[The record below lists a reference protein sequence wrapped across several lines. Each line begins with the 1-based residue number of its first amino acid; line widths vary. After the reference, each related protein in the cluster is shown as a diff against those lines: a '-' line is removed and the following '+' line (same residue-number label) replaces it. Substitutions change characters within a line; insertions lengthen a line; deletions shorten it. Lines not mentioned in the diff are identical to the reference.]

1 LPLHPYAAN
10 IAHSPASNKLEF
22 LKMTLNLMRRAGHA
36 VVLVSAF
43 LFLSA
48 PCYAWNSTGHEI
60 VAQIAYD
67 NLTPD
72 TKAKMI
78 AILKLHPRLK
88 QDLLA
93 DAATGEDTDRAMFI
107 RAATW
112 PDMVRYPINPMSRT
126 ENHGPWHYVDY
137 PYVLDDTKAPA
148 VDETWDG
155 KSVPA
160 NLLQAMDKAITEL
173 KDPATTPDR
182 KAIDLCW
189 VEHLVGD
196 IHQPLHAVSMF
207 SKEFPTGDR
216 GGNSLM
222 VKSSNG
228 NINLHAFWDDA
239 AGLSLDPDVIRKTAD
254 RFEKDHPA
262 DSLKDQV
269 ADLKVTDW
277 AQESLALAKEK
288 VYLNGTIPHATSQAG
303 QNDPNSVPALPDGY
317 EKNAA
322 QVADLRIALAGYR
335 LAAVLEEIAKSQP
348 AAN

>member
-1 LPLHPYAAN
+1 
-10 IAHSPASNKLEF
+10 
-22 LKMTLNLMRRAGHA
+22 MTLNPMRRIGR
-36 VVLVSAF
+36 SFFPIIAF
-43 LFLSA
+43 IFFAA

-60 VAQIAYD
+60 VAQIAFD

-78 AILKLHPRLK
+78 AILKLHPRLH

-93 DAATGEDTDRAMFI
+93 DAAPGEDPDRAMFL

-137 PYVLDDTKAPA
+137 PYILDDVPAPA

-155 KSVPA
+155 KSLPA
-160 NLLQAMDKAITEL
+160 NLLQAMDKATTEL
-173 KDPATTPDR
+173 KDPTTPPDR

-196 IHQPLHAVSMF
+196 IHQPLHAVSMY
-207 SKEFPTGDR
+207 SKDYPNGDQ
-216 GGNSLM
+216 GGNALM

-239 AGLSLDPDVIRKTAD
+239 AGMSLDPDVIRKTAD
-254 RFEKDHPA
+254 QFEKDHPA
-262 DSLKDQV
+262 DSLKDRI

-277 AQESLALAKEK
+277 AKESLALAKDK
-288 VYLNGTIPHATSQAG
+288 VYLNGTIPHTSRQAG
-303 QNDPNSVPALPDGY
+303 EDDPNSVPALPDGY
-317 EKNAA
+317 EKTAA
-322 QVADLRIALAGYR
+322 EVADLRIALAGYR
-335 LAAVLEEIAKSQP
+335 LAAVMEDLAKSQQ
-348 AAN
+348 

>member
-1 LPLHPYAAN
+1 
-10 IAHSPASNKLEF
+10 
-22 LKMTLNLMRRAGHA
+22 
-36 VVLVSAF
+36 
-43 LFLSA
+43 
-48 PCYAWNSTGHEI
+48 
-60 VAQIAYD
+60 
-67 NLTPD
+67 
-72 TKAKMI
+72 
-78 AILKLHPRLK
+78 
-88 QDLLA
+88 
-93 DAATGEDTDRAMFI
+93 
-107 RAATW
+107 
-112 PDMVRYPINPMSRT
+112 MVRYPINPMSRT

-173 KDPATTPDR
+173 KDPATPPDR

-222 VKSSNG
+222 VKASNG

-239 AGLSLDPDVIRKTAD
+239 AGLSLDPDVIRKSAD
-254 RFEKDHPA
+254 QFEKDHPA
-262 DSLKDQV
+262 DSLKDKV

-288 VYLNGTIPHATSQAG
+288 VYLNGTIPHASSQAG
-303 QNDPNSVPALPDGY
+303 QNDPNSVPHFPMVTKKTPPRSPISASPWPATAWRQCWKKSPNRSREASLFPSPSTLG
-317 EKNAA
+317 EGRGEGRILIEMKRAGERIQTVNILLGR
-322 QVADLRIALAGYR
+322 QVLYH
-335 LAAVLEEIAKSQP
+335 
-348 AAN
+348 